1 MTWCRDGA
9 VQFCGVFE
17 SVLCQEAA
25 SSPSS
30 PMLSHLTVFHCDIS
44 THIHLFHS
52 PRSSFRHR
60 RTPFSSQ
67 SQSTKKKDGPKKP
80 LKGYM
85 LFAQEHRDQVKK
97 ENPDISFGGIGKELG
112 AMWRAL
118 DEKTKENYKAGKK
131 GGK

>member
-1 MTWCRDGA
+1 
-9 VQFCGVFE
+9 
-17 SVLCQEAA
+17 
-25 SSPSS
+25 
-30 PMLSHLTVFHCDIS
+30 
-44 THIHLFHS
+44 
-52 PRSSFRHR
+52 
-60 RTPFSSQ
+60 
-67 SQSTKKKDGPKKP
+67 
-80 LKGYM
+80 M